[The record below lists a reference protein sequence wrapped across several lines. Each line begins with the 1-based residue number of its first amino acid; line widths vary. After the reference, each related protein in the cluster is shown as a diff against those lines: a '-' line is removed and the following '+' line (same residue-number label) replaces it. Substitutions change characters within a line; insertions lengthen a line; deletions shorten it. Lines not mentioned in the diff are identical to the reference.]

1 MELLSNLYTGFSI
14 ALTLNNIIYCL
25 VGVLFGQIIG
35 VLPGIGAPTAIAL
48 LLPLTY
54 KVNPTSAIIMF
65 AGIYYGVAYGG
76 TITSVLINVPG
87 ESSTVMTCVDGYQMA
102 QKGRAG
108 AALSVAVIG
117 SFIAGTV
124 SVVILM
130 AFAPALARFALRFGP
145 PEYFALA
152 AMAFGLLTVFGG
164 EEPIKTIIST
174 MLGLLIATIGLDVVS
189 GMPRF
194 AFGVQQLF
202 GGIDFI
208 VIICGMFGIAEV
220 FCSIEEPEEGELLKS
235 KFRFRDLFLTWEE
248 WTRSRWAIARGGII
262 GFIVGIIPAGGITTA
277 SFLAYLGEKRLSK
290 HPEEFGK
297 GAIEGVAAPESA
309 NNAASISGFAP
320 LLALG
325 IPGSPTTA
333 VMLAGFMM
341 WGIRPGPLLFQ
352 KNPDLVWGL
361 ISSMYIGNF
370 LLLLINIFLIPAFVA
385 MLRLPYTIIMG
396 FIVIFAS
403 VGAYSVNN
411 NFFDVWLML
420 GFSLLGYLMRKLRY
434 PIVPLVLGLVL
445 GNLAE
450 NSLRQALTISGGSFS
465 IFFKRPICALFLIAA
480 VLAYLSPVFRWVLK
494 SGRPSVDV
502 APNSGASS

>member
-1 MELLSNLYTGFSI
+1 LELLNNLYTGFSI
-14 ALTLNNIIYCL
+14 ALTFNNVVYCL
-25 VGVLFGQIIG
+25 VGVLFGQIVG

-54 KVNPTSAIIMF
+54 KVNPTSALIMF

-87 ESSTVMTCVDGYQMA
+87 ESSTVMTCIDGYQMA

-108 AALSVAVIG
+108 AALSVAAIG
-117 SFIAGTV
+117 SFLAGTG
-124 SVVILM
+124 SIILLM
-130 AFAPALARFALRFGP
+130 SFAPALASFALRFGP
-145 PEYFALA
+145 PEYFALT

-164 EEPIKTIIST
+164 EQPIKTIIST

-194 AFGVQQLF
+194 AFGVPQLL
-202 GGIDFI
+202 GGVDFI
-208 VIICGMFGIAEV
+208 VIICGMFGVAEV
-220 FCSIEEPEEGELLKS
+220 FSSIEEPEEGEIIKQKMHL
-235 KFRFRDLFLTWEE
+235 RDLFLTWEE
-248 WTRSRWAIARGGII
+248 WIASRWAIIRGGVI
-262 GFIVGIIPAGGITTA
+262 GFIVGMIPAGGITTA
-277 SFLAYLGEKRLSK
+277 SFLAYLGEKRFSK
-290 HPEEFGK
+290 HPERFGK

-309 NNAASISGFAP
+309 NNSASISGFAP

-341 WGIRPGPLLFQ
+341 WGIRPGPMLF
-352 KNPDLVWGL
+352 KTNPDLVWGL

-385 MLRLPYTIIMG
+385 ILRLPYTIIMG

-411 NFFDVWLML
+411 NFFDVWMML
-420 GFSLLGYLMRKLRY
+420 GFAVLGYLMRKLQY

-445 GNLAE
+445 GNLSE
-450 NSLRQALTISGGSFS
+450 NSLRQALLISGGSFS
-465 IFFKRPICALFLIAA
+465 IFFNRPISLLFIIAA
-480 VLAYLSPVFRWVLK
+480 ILAYLTPVFRWAWK
-494 SGRPSVDV
+494 SV
-502 APNSGASS
+502 AHPKAAMNA

>member
-1 MELLSNLYTGFSI
+1 VDLLNNLYTGFSI
-14 ALTLNNIIYCL
+14 ALTFNNIIYCL

-48 LLPLTY
+48 LLPLTF
-54 KVNPTSAIIMF
+54 KANPTSALIMF

-87 ESSTVMTCVDGYQMA
+87 ESSTVMTCLDGYQMA
-102 QKGRAG
+102 LKGRAG
-108 AALSVAVIG
+108 AALSIAAIG
-117 SFIAGTV
+117 SFIAGTG
-124 SVVILM
+124 SIIILM
-130 AFAPALARFALRFGP
+130 AFAPALAKLALRFGP
-145 PEYFALA
+145 AEYFALA

-164 EEPIKTIIST
+164 EQPIKTIIST

-194 AFGVQQLF
+194 AFGVPQLL
-202 GGIDFI
+202 GGFDFI
-208 VIICGMFGIAEV
+208 IIICGMFGIAEV
-220 FCSIEEPEEGELLKS
+220 FCSIEEPEEGELIKQKMRL
-235 KFRFRDLFLTWEE
+235 RDLFLTWEE
-248 WTRSRWAIARGGII
+248 WIASRWAIVRGGVI

-277 SFLAYLGEKRLSK
+277 SFLAYLGEKRVSK
-290 HPEEFGK
+290 HPERFGK

-341 WGIRPGPLLFQ
+341 WGIRPGPMLFQ

-385 MLRLPYTIIMG
+385 LLRLPYTIIMG

-411 NFFDVWLML
+411 NFFDVWMML
-420 GFSLLGYLMRKLRY
+420 GFAVLAYLMRKLNY
-434 PIVPLVLGLVL
+434 PIVPLVLALVL

-465 IFFKRPICALFLIAA
+465 IFFTRPICAVFIIAA
-480 VLAYLSPVFRWVLK
+480 ILAYLTPVIRWAMKGLR
-494 SGRPSVDV
+494 RPNVDT
-502 APNSGASS
+502 A